1 MNLVRPVLF
10 FVAIQYALNIIPF
23 AKHMASKSYI
33 ETPKSS
39 SKLRKNDQLT
49 PAKRVL
55 PSLTRG
61 VSKNKLT
68 REQPKESCIFGS
80 DHSGERISK
89 WDHLYITDMSN
100 LFS

>member
-1 MNLVRPVLF
+1 
-10 FVAIQYALNIIPF
+10 
-23 AKHMASKSYI
+23 MASKSYI

-49 PAKRVL
+49 AAKRDL

-61 VSKNKLT
+61 VSKNKLA

-80 DHSGERISK
+80 EHSGERISK
-89 WDHLYITDMSN
+89 WDHFHITDMSN
-100 LFS
+100 FFS